1 MHLHHSSNPW
11 YLTTATMAQYL
22 YSVASEYQNAGS
34 LTVNNV
40 TAPFFAYYAP
50 NAGLKSKTYKSNTK
64 EFASVIASLKGWGD
78 AYIRRIKYH
87 TPAGGNLAE
96 EFNRNDGHAQGVML
110 RCLPLPLLVPNCRV
124 TRLTFRRSQLWHM
137 NSLLVSQ
144 RLHGHRSI
152 ALAVLLILDS
162 VLGRLNFSRLIASSL
177 DKDPQ
182 EFT

>member
-1 MHLHHSSNPW
+1 MYLHQISNPW

-50 NAGLKSKTYKSNTK
+50 QAGLKSKTYKSNTK

-96 EFNRNDGHAQGVML
+96 EFNRNDGHAQGAYD
-110 RCLPLPLLVPNCRV
+110 
-124 TRLTFRRSQLWHM
+124 LTWSYA
-137 NSLLVSQ
+137 SLLTAAFARAALSGDGSYVQ
-144 RLHGHRSI
+144 KVA
-152 ALAVLLILDS
+152 ALAY
-162 VLGRLNFSRLIASSL
+162 
-177 DKDPQ
+177 
-182 EFT
+182 E